1 LEPLRIRDRILVAFT
16 MILSVACFALHFK
29 VTVTD
34 GRSGWLLLGASI
46 SSPTTEDA
54 YPVIRSVAK
63 DSLLGINW
71 ARASGLRPGDRL
83 IRVGDADLRGVGL
96 VGFYARAAEQAGQDH
111 WVKVA
116 VERNGEVREGEWPL
130 VSVPNPPWWAALPLR
145 IAGLAIVVLVFLRAP
160 NSRPARFFLL
170 MVSFLPVQLLPF
182 LGGPRELTDLN
193 IALLGLA
200 PPLSVFFLARFVQT
214 LPDEPGIERRGDR
227 VAAVAGA
234 LALLPILSSMMLGTP
249 FPWFVG
255 ARALGGYFVVA
266 SILTV
271 GRLFLN
277 YRRATPIGGRR
288 IKWLALGF
296 FCAAACSTLAQAA
309 FLWDPYLY
317 WLPPWGGLAGIL
329 VPIGLLI
336 SVLRFDL
343 FDIDRLFSRTLAFT
357 IPGVVL
363 LAAGLFGLPRVA
375 ELLSQ
380 ATGIASGPSSAV
392 LATALAVA
400 VIPAQRMLRPGIERV
415 LFAARYAIDT
425 AIERLL
431 ADLEGGESAES
442 LALLAGERLDAAF
455 HATSHVV
462 YLRDVESHFVPV
474 FARGVDAAPSFDAD
488 GPLGAALRGRR
499 EVLAGEAAGHV
510 TADARDP
517 FQRAA
522 LEAVG
527 VALLLPFHC
536 GAELAGFIGLGARV
550 SGDVYTPTD
559 RTLLGAVGSKLSSQ
573 LAQLADRDALAR
585 SQDLQGRLRRYVPG
599 AVAEQVEA
607 GADLEGREQEVTVLF
622 IDVRG
627 YSSYAQGK
635 PVGEVFSAISRY
647 TELVTSVVRDAG
659 GAVVEFNGDGMM
671 AVFGAPTLLADKAA
685 RALRAGREI
694 AEQLRR
700 ERNSEQSFSVG
711 IGIATGSAYVGSI
724 RAADR
729 SIWTAL
735 GETTNLAAR
744 LQILARDF
752 DASIVI
758 DEATQRLAGVAAT
771 LGFERRAAVAIRG
784 REGAENLYCLP
795 IPSADLRSAS
805 PSPGSDTR

>member
-1 LEPLRIRDRILVAFT
+1 MRDRILVVLGLT
-16 MILSVACFALHFK
+16 LLVACFALHYK
-29 VTVTD
+29 VTVVD
-34 GRSGWLLLGASI
+34 GRFGWLLLGASLT
-46 SSPTTEDA
+46 SPPTDA
-54 YPVIRSVAK
+54 EYPAIRSVSP
-63 DSLLGINW
+63 DSLLGQNW

-83 IRVGDADLRGVGL
+83 IRMGDADLRGVGV
-96 VGFYARAAEQAGQDH
+96 VGVYTRAAEQAGSDH
-111 WVKVA
+111 WVRVA
-116 VERNGEVREGEWPL
+116 VERNGEIREGEWGLAYLPGW
-130 VSVPNPPWWAALPLR
+130 PWWIGLPGMIIG
-145 IAGLAIVVLVFLRAP
+145 IAVGCLVFVRAP
-160 NSRPARFFLL
+160 DSKPARFFLAATIL
-170 MVSFLPVQLLPF
+170 GQVPGLSFV
-182 LGGPRELTDLN
+182 GGSQELTSLY
-193 IALLGLA
+193 IALLFLCAPLA
-200 PPLSVFFLARFVQT
+200 IYFVCRFIQT
-214 LPDEPGIERRGDR
+214 LPGEARVERPGDR
-227 VAAVAGA
+227 VVAGLGA
-234 LALLPILSSMMLGTP
+234 IGLLPILASMSFGTP
-249 FPWFVG
+249 FPLFAG
-255 ARALGGYFVVA
+255 ARAFGWYLGGGA
-266 SILTV
+266 ILLV
-271 GRLFLN
+271 GRLIWN
-277 YRRATPIGGRR
+277 YRRSTPIGRRR

-296 FCAAACSTLAQAA
+296 YVAAACTALVQGAVLWNPHLFWLLPWAVLAVV
-309 FLWDPYLY
+309 
-317 WLPPWGGLAGIL
+317 L

-343 FDIDRLFSRTLAFT
+343 FDIDRLFSRTLAIT
-357 IPGVVL
+357 IAGVVL
-363 LAAGLFGLPRVA
+363 LAVGLFGLPRAA
-375 ELLSQ
+375 EFLSL
-380 ATGIASGPSSAV
+380 ATGIAPGSSSAV
-392 LATALAVA
+392 LAAALAIA
-400 VIPAQRMLRPGIERV
+400 VIPAQRMLLPGIERA
-415 LFAARYAIDT
+415 LFAGRYAIDT

-431 ADLEGGESAES
+431 VELEGDAGAEP

-488 GPLGAALRGRR
+488 GPLAAALRGRR

-527 VALLLPFHC
+527 VALLLPFHR
-536 GAELAGFIGLGARV
+536 GAELAGFIGFGARV

-647 TELVTSVVRDAG
+647 AELVTRVVRDGG

-685 RALRAGREI
+685 RAIRAGREI

-744 LQILARDF
+744 LQILARDV

-758 DEATQRLAGVAAT
+758 DEATQRGAGVAAT
-771 LGFERRAAVAIRG
+771 LGFERRTAVAIRG

-795 IPSADLRSAS
+795 IPGAA
-805 PSPGSDTR
+805 